1 VSREDEAIL
10 QDENQWPVGNNLVLR
25 DVRAASSNA
34 VGMPLSVQIATLPY
48 QEEKCI
54 GIMKQVE
61 EIWAEENRKPTVLPI

>member
-1 VSREDEAIL
+1 
-10 QDENQWPVGNNLVLR
+10 
-25 DVRAASSNA
+25 

-61 EIWAEENRKPTVLPI
+61 EIWAEENRKPTVLPS